1 MATSGMDD
9 LNRKNRDGYN
19 AIASQWAA
27 ARTDFYGREQAYLD
41 AFLDGL
47 PTPAHLLDLGCGSG
61 RPMAAY
67 LLSRGH
73 RVTGVDQSTAMLALA
88 QQRFPTARW
97 MESTIEDYASDER
110 VDGILCWD
118 ALFHIDRAVHQRLLT
133 GFAAMLKPHGRLM
146 LTAGGSAHPAFSDHM
161 FDHEFGYDSHPPETL
176 LALLDA
182 EGFAI
187 VLHEVMNR
195 PTGGRD
201 KGRVA
206 IVAERRQDRIGA
218 R

>member
-1 MATSGMDD
+1 MATSGMGEF
-9 LNRKNRDGYN
+9 NRKNRDSYD

-27 ARTDFYGREQAYLD
+27 ARTDFYGRERAYLD

-61 RPMAAY
+61 KPMAEY
-67 LLSRGH
+67 LLARGH
-73 RVTGVDQSTAMLALA
+73 QVTGVDQSVAMLTLA
-88 QQRFPTARW
+88 RQRFPAARW
-97 MESTIEDYASDER
+97 VESTIEDYASDDAF
-110 VDGILCWD
+110 DGILCWD
-118 ALFHIDRAVHQRLLT
+118 ALIHIDRAVHQRLLT
-133 GFAAMLKPHGRLM
+133 GFAAMLKPNARLM
-146 LTAGGSAHPAFSDHM
+146 LTAGGSAHPAFTDRM

-182 EGFAI
+182 EGFEV
-187 VLHEVMNR
+187 VLYEFMNR

-206 IVAERRQDRIGA
+206 IVAERRQEG
-218 R
+218 